1 MATWSDLERE
11 LGLWQAAGETPTFW
25 WRDDDA
31 EAPTSALD
39 RLLALAGRYR
49 APLHLAVV
57 PAGVSACLA
66 ERLAAAGDVFVLQHG
81 FAHTNHEPAGARA
94 SEIGR
99 NRATALQLQDLQ
111 EGWRRLAE
119 AGLPNLLP
127 ALAPPWNR
135 IAEETVPHL
144 PGLGYR
150 LLSRFDAREAQA
162 AVLGLCQVNIHCDP
176 IRWKGGPRFRGEEA
190 TLEILVRHLAER
202 RQGLADAAEPTG
214 LSTHHLQTDGAVWE
228 FLEHLLERLTRPG
241 AGEWVRLSTLLR
253 QG

>member
-31 EAPTSALD
+31 EAPTAALD
-39 RLLALAGRYR
+39 RLLALAERHR
-49 APLHLAVV
+49 VPLHLAVV
-57 PAGVSACLA
+57 PAEVSACLA
-66 ERLAAAGDVFVLQHG
+66 GQLAASTDVFVLQHG
-81 FAHTNHEPAGARA
+81 FAHTNHEPPGARA

-99 NRATALQLQDLQ
+99 HRATALQLQDLRA
-111 EGWRRLAE
+111 GWRRLTE
-119 AGLPNLLP
+119 AGFPNLLP

-135 IAEETVPHL
+135 IAEETLPHL

-150 LLSRFDAREAQA
+150 LLSRFDARAPQS
-162 AVLGLCQVNIHCDP
+162 AVPGLHQVNIHCDP

-202 RQGLADAAEPTG
+202 RQGLVDAAEPTG
-214 LSTHHLQTDGAVWE
+214 LSTHHLQTDEPVWD

-241 AGEWVRLSTLLR
+241 AGEWVRLSAILR
-253 QG
+253 DG